1 MCLQLSELRKAVV
14 AYSSAFDPAV
24 VSCGEAAVA
33 VREAAAIEHAAATIK
48 ALAAARAAEARTW
61 KASGARSAEEDLARA
76 TGTSLAGARDALN
89 LGRRLQEQPDVAD
102 AARRGELSPTQATAI
117 AEAAAADPAAT
128 RDLLEA
134 AQAGGSLADLKN
146 RCADV
151 KAGALDLEA
160 RRRDIHRRRFL
171 RMWTG
176 DDGGWR
182 LSGFGNPEDGA
193 QIACALAAYA
203 DDAFHVARREG
214 RRDHPD
220 AYRFDALVE
229 LARQTLTDRPDET
242 DDDPDPAGPCPYRS
256 ELGATGAGAASVGAD
271 TGLADAPPGS
281 HGAKVGAPQAALG
294 LAGATNAADNLATA
308 DYPTLD
314 FGDGPGPLP
323 GGLVTS
329 DMRAIPAA
337 AATGATAPQRQG
349 GKRPKRPRPPRRGA
363 PVKLLIRVDLPTLL
377 RGFPTAGETCE
388 LVGYGP
394 LAISAVH
401 KLVNDGD
408 AFIAAIL
415 TKGHQVAGVV
425 HLGRQPNAWQ
435 QTALQWL
442 YPACA
447 AQGCPS
453 PGEHLQTDHRLDWSA
468 THVTLLDWLDRLCPH
483 HHQLKTRDNWSLIDG
498 IGRRPFVAP
507 ADPRHPRHKPTA
519 QELT

>member
-1 MCLQLSELRKAVV
+1 MCVQLSELRKAVV
-14 AYSSAFDPAV
+14 AYSSMFDPGV
-24 VSCGEAAVA
+24 VSCAEAAVA

-61 KASGARSAEEDLARA
+61 KTSGARSAEEDLARA

-89 LGRRLQEQPDVAD
+89 LGRRLQDQPEVAD
-102 AARRGELSPTQATAI
+102 AARRGQLSPTQAAAI
-117 AEAAAADPAAT
+117 AEAVAADPAAS

-151 KAGALDLEA
+151 KAGAVDLEA

-193 QIACALAAYA
+193 QIATALAAYA
-203 DDAFHVARREG
+203 DDAFRAARREG
-214 RRDHPD
+214 RREHPD

-229 LARQTLTDRPDET
+229 LALQTLTDQPDET
-242 DDDPDPAGPCPYRS
+242 DKDPDTAC
-256 ELGATGAGAASVGAD
+256 ASAD
-271 TGLADAPPGS
+271 CSD
-281 HGAKVGAPQAALG
+281 VGAPCAALG
-294 LAGATNAADNLATA
+294 NSGAHDGGNNRASADF
-308 DYPTLD
+308 PTLD
-314 FGDGPGPLP
+314 FGDGPDPSPAGGRLP
-323 GGLVTS
+323 DATTTS
-329 DMRAIPAA
+329 DALPTPAA
-337 AATGATAPQRQG
+337 TATGAINPTTTGANTPDTGAAVRPPPQGVG
-349 GKRPKRPRPPRRGA
+349 GKRPKRRRPPRRGA

-394 LAISAVH
+394 LSVSAVH

-447 AQGCPS
+447 AQGCPA
-453 PGEHLQTDHRLDWSA
+453 PGEHLQTDHRLDWAA
-468 THVTLLDWLDRLCPH
+468 THITLLDWLDRLCPH
-483 HHQLKTRDNWSLIDG
+483 HHQLKTRDNWSLTDG
-498 IGRRPFVAP
+498 LGRRPFVAP
-507 ADPRHPRHKPTA
+507 TDPRHPRHKPPAAEPT
-519 QELT
+519 